1 MKEVTYKCKIGTL
14 TRIITLYI
22 FEWGV
27 RAIIRDKVK
36 HNLPSYFEARNFK
49 ITKNY
54 PTIDANIKRALKYY
68 KYNKE
73 I

>member
-14 TRIITLYI
+14 TRVITLNI

-27 RAIIRDKVK
+27 RAIIRDKAE
-36 HNLPSYFEARNFK
+36 HGLRSYFEARNFK